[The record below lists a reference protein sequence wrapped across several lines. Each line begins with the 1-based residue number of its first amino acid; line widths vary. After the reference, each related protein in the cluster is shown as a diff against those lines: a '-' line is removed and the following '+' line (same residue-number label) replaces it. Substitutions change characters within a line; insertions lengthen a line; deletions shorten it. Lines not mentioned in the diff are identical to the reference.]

1 MTQLLKWDQTAEHFY
16 ETGISNCA
24 LYVQESDGTYPK
36 GAAWNGITAITESPS
51 GGEANPVYADNI
63 KYLNLYSAED
73 FGATIEAL
81 YYPVEFGA
89 CNGDE
94 ELVEGSGVYVSQ
106 QERKTFG
113 LCYKTI
119 IGNDVDNNDH
129 GYKLHII
136 YGAKASP
143 SEQAFNTVN
152 DSPEPSTFSWEITTI
167 PVDVNFGGLKP
178 TAHLVIDSRKVNP
191 EKLAALEAILY
202 GTAAVTAK
210 AAVYK
215 ATEDTTYNSAKTY
228 YTRSGSGT
236 DQSPYSYTEAE
247 IDAFADATTYY
258 ELVSAAVSAA
268 DAVDAR
274 LPLPAEIATVLQ
286 GN

>member
-1 MTQLLKWDQTAEHFY
+1 MNQLLKWDQTAEHFY

-36 GAAWNGITAITESPS
+36 GVAWNGITAITESPS

-81 YYPVEFGA
+81 YYPEEFGA

-106 QERKTFG
+106 QNRKTFG

-152 DSPEPSTFSWEITTI
+152 DSPEPSTFSWEITTV
-167 PVDVNFGGLKP
+167 PVDVNVSSFKP
-178 TAHLVIDSRKVNP
+178 TAHLVIDSRKVNAGI
-191 EKLAALEAILY
+191 LADLESILY

-236 DQSPYSYTEAE
+236 DQSPYSYTAAE
-247 IDAFADATTYY
+247 IAAFADGTTYY
-258 ELVSAAVSAA
+258 ELVSAAVDAA

-274 LPLPAEIATVLQ
+274 LPLPAEIAGILAD
-286 GN
+286 N